1 MILDI
6 HKLIGKLPRPKKG
19 FVAPNYKY
27 LGPYNPLDSQLEHD
41 NTGKITK
48 FYDQPLNKV
57 DESAAGHD
65 VCYKVGIKNKN
76 ECDRE
81 MVKNLDNL
89 NPNEMTKWGH
99 LARLIINSKQK
110 FGFGFEKLANELHKP
125 IIRKFKRRK
134 VNFGNFPNEIWSAD
148 LIDLKKLKKYNN
160 GFQYIIN
167 IIDLYSRYAWSIP
180 IKNKTGKSIVEA
192 FDSIR
197 GSKPK
202 KLWVDNGSE
211 FYNKIFKKW
220 LNDNNIEMYSTF
232 NEGKAVVIE
241 RFNRTLKN
249 KMFKYFTANGT
260 YKYIDILSS
269 LINEY
274 NNKKH
279 SSTKLS
285 PNELYFNGKKNY
297 LTKKKNK
304 IPISYD
310 FKIGD
315 KVRISKFK
323 KKFEKGYTPNW
334 TEEIFIIYAINMTNP
349 VTYLIKDLN
358 NNPIKGSFYKQELQK
373 TTGQEIFRISKV
385 IRKKGQKAFVSW
397 EGYGPEFNSWIPIS
411 SIKNLKPKKTKKKI
425 DDRIRHNVTTN
436 S

>member
-41 NTGKITK
+41 STGKITK

-57 DESAAGHD
+57 DEIAANHD
-65 VCYKVGIKNKN
+65 VCYKIKPKNKN
-76 ECDRE
+76 ECDKE

-89 NPNEMTKWGH
+89 NQNEMTNWGK
-99 LARLIINSKQK
+99 LARLIISSKQK
-110 FGFGFEKLANELHKP
+110 LGFGFEKLANELHKP
-125 IIRKFKRRK
+125 IIRNFKRRK
-134 VNFGNFPNEIWSAD
+134 VNFGNFSNEIWSAD

-180 IKNKTGKSIVEA
+180 IKNKTGKNIVEA
-192 FDSIR
+192 FESIVTQQ
-197 GSKPK
+197 KPK

-260 YKYIDILSS
+260 YKYIDILPS

-285 PNELYFNGKKNY
+285 PKSKYFNKK
-297 LTKKKNK
+297 LSKDKKKNKK

-358 NNPIKGSFYKQELQK
+358 NNVIKGSFYKQELQK
-373 TTGQEIFRISKV
+373 TGQKIFRISKV
-385 IRKKGQKAFVSW
+385 IRKKGQNAFVSW
-397 EGYGPEFNSWIPIS
+397 EGYGPEFNSWIPIN
-411 SIKNLKPKKTKKKI
+411 SIKDKKK
-425 DDRIRHNVTTN
+425 DKKNKL
-436 S
+436 

>member
-57 DESAAGHD
+57 DEIAAGHD

-99 LARLIINSKQK
+99 LAKLIINSKQK

-249 KMFKYFTANGT
+249 KMLKYFTANGT

-385 IRKKGQKAFVSW
+385 MKKKNNKAFVSW

-411 SIKNLKPKKTKKKI
+411 SIKNLKPKKTKKN
-425 DDRIRHNVTTN
+425 R
-436 S
+436 

>member
-57 DESAAGHD
+57 DEIAANHD
-65 VCYKVGIKNKN
+65 VCYKLSSTNKTKN
-76 ECDRE
+76 ECDKE

-89 NPNEMTKWGH
+89 NPNEMTKWGK

-110 FGFGFEKLANELHKP
+110 LGFGFSGSGFEKLANELHKP
-125 IIRKFKRRK
+125 IIRNFKRRK
-134 VNFGNFPNEIWSAD
+134 VNFGNEPNEIWSAD

-192 FDSIR
+192 FNSINQ
-197 GSKPK
+197 KPK
-202 KLWVDNGSE
+202 KIWVDNGSE

-285 PNELYFNGKKNY
+285 PNELYFNKKLSEDKNFM
-297 LTKKKNK
+297 KINKKNK
-304 IPISYD
+304 IPIYYD

-323 KKFEKGYTPNW
+323 KK
-334 TEEIFIIYAINMTNP
+334 I
-349 VTYLIKDLN
+349 
-358 NNPIKGSFYKQELQK
+358 
-373 TTGQEIFRISKV
+373 
-385 IRKKGQKAFVSW
+385 
-397 EGYGPEFNSWIPIS
+397 
-411 SIKNLKPKKTKKKI
+411 
-425 DDRIRHNVTTN
+425 
-436 S
+436 

>member
-57 DESAAGHD
+57 DEIAAGHD

-99 LARLIINSKQK
+99 LARLIISSKQK

-125 IIRKFKRRK
+125 IIRNFKKRK

-285 PNELYFNGKKNY
+285 PNELYFDKQNS
-297 LTKKKNK
+297 KKKFFTSDK
-304 IPISYD
+304 KLPIYYD

-334 TEEIFIIYAINMTNP
+334 TEEIFTIYAINMTNP

-358 NNPIKGSFYKQELQK
+358 NNVIKGSFYKQELQK
-373 TTGQEIFRISKV
+373 TTGQEIFRISK
-385 IRKKGQKAFVSW
+385 IIKKKNKNAFVSW

-411 SIKNLKPKKTKKKI
+411 SIKNLKQKK
-425 DDRIRHNVTTN
+425 
-436 S
+436 